1 MKISNKLTS
10 LFFLLVTI
18 FAIQIFA
25 QDKPM
30 DEPYLF
36 HQDIVKIDKVEQY
49 ETITKELFEVFKKYG
64 MEGSVKYAF
73 KTDDNKYNFLS
84 PLGSYADLDNRSGH
98 WTNLSKKAGSETLSK
113 IFAVM
118 DETYVSHKDYI
129 IKRSADHS
137 YMPENQRLDGE
148 EDEFVHFDHY
158 YFKEG
163 KMDEAMKIMKEFKEM
178 MIERK
183 SDDAFNV
190 WIYDIG
196 EEYGHVVVT
205 RLAKNGADYYEQS
218 AKRWK
223 SMDEEM
229 KEMWP
234 KFSALLKHF
243 DHHNGSRIPEFIYIP
258 KE

>member
-1 MKISNKLTS
+1 MKTTNKLTS
-10 LFFLLVTI
+10 LTLLFITI
-18 FAIQIFA
+18 FSIQIFA
-25 QDKPM
+25 QDKPK
-30 DEPYLF
+30 DELYLF

-49 ETITKELFEVFKKYG
+49 EKITKELFEVFKKYG
-64 MEGSVKYAF
+64 MEGSVKYAS

-84 PLGSYADLDNRSGH
+84 PLSSYADLNNRNEH
-98 WTNLSKKAGSETLSK
+98 WADLSKKAGKETLSK

-129 IKRSADHS
+129 IRRSADLS
-137 YMPENQRLDGE
+137 YMPENHLSVGE
-148 EDEFVHFDHY
+148 EAEFVHFDHY

-163 KMDEAMKIMKEFKEM
+163 KMDEAMKMMKDFKDM
-178 MIERK
+178 MIEKK
-183 SDDAFNV
+183 SEDSFNV

-196 EEYGHVVVT
+196 EDYGHVVVT

-218 AKRWK
+218 SKRWK
-223 SMDEEM
+223 SMAEEM

-243 DHHNGSRIPEFIYIP
+243 DHHNGSRVPEFIYLP
-258 KE
+258 K